1 MVLRAQRTPISVGLE
16 HSNVILLECFD
27 DKFIVERRF
36 QRFHSLSVTIFG
48 IAALLRAEFE
58 KWTGNQQMKHE
69 FPEDDT
75 RRLSD
80 HARGILMVGI
90 YNFQCHVMWDY
101 IPIPCFT
108 SSSRSPFLTH
118 LHLSSHL
125 LLVLCYRH
133 SSFLCYG
140 AICLCSTPVGIFNP
154 GFDTFTHA
162 QFSVCPPNQLG
173 LIQRS
178 RTHLFSSPSAFV
190 TKPNYP
196 PSVLAYYQP
205 HPLQSPMF
213 PVSVQS
219 LMICVLLNLCS
230 FLSFLL
236 PSALSSLSPSTL
248 LHPLSCQKLFG
259 CGLYG
264 NGHDRAKL
272 YDRNICMRSRDAPE
286 RSI

>member
-1 MVLRAQRTPISVGLE
+1 MLYLFF
-16 HSNVILLECFD
+16 LF
-27 DKFIVERRF
+27 
-36 QRFHSLSVTIFG
+36 SLSNPSASFLPS
-48 IAALLRAEFE
+48 AAC
-58 KWTGNQQMKHE
+58 T
-69 FPEDDT
+69 
-75 RRLSD
+75 
-80 HARGILMVGI
+80 
-90 YNFQCHVMWDY
+90 
-101 IPIPCFT
+101 
-108 SSSRSPFLTH
+108 
-118 LHLSSHL
+118 
-125 LLVLCYRH
+125 RH
-133 SSFLCYG
+133 SSFLCYC

-178 RTHLFSSPSAFV
+178 WPHRRSSPSAFV

-205 HPLQSPMF
+205 HPLQSPML

-230 FLSFLL
+230 FLL
-236 PSALSSLSPSTL
+236 PSALSSLSPSIL

-272 YDRNICMRSRDAPE
+272 YDRNICMGRRTSE
-286 RSI
+286 KTSEFK